1 MKFKFKGRLQRSASS
16 VSAPSQIFKRLLSFR
31 RSKSITG
38 VDNNNVSTA
47 VNNNIN
53 KNLNTVGPVQIIKT
67 ISDLN
72 EVLKYPTMTT
82 TTTTRGKTRR

>member
-1 MKFKFKGRLQRSASS
+1 

-38 VDNNNVSTA
+38 VDNNNVVTA

-53 KNLNTVGPVQIIKT
+53 KNLHTSGPVQIIKT

-72 EVLKYPTMTT
+72 EVLNYP
-82 TTTTRGKTRR
+82 TRGKQMIDMLDCPMR